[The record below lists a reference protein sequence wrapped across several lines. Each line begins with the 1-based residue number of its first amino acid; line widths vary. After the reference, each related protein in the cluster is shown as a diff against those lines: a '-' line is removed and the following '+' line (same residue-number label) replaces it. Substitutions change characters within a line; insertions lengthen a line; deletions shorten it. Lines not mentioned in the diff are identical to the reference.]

1 MSQVAEHPVENSPH
15 GASAADDGDSQGVG
29 LDGQFGAKCRL
40 VIAAGTEEY
49 PKEGLDLAAR
59 ESHLL
64 GASAAI
70 LEDLPLPLRVAY
82 AQVVL
87 PLVGRDLR
95 DDGHPSGGDLEKLV
109 VEGVD
114 HGAQEEGFIIFYK
127 KRSLE

>member
-1 MSQVAEHPVENSPH
+1 MSQVAEHPLEHTPH
-15 GASAADDGDSQGVG
+15 GASSTYDCDGERVG
-29 LDGQFGAKCRL
+29 LDGEFSAQRGL
-40 VIAAGTEEY
+40 MITAGTQEY

-114 HGAQEEGFIIFYK
+114 HGAQEGERAGGG
-127 KRSLE
+127 L